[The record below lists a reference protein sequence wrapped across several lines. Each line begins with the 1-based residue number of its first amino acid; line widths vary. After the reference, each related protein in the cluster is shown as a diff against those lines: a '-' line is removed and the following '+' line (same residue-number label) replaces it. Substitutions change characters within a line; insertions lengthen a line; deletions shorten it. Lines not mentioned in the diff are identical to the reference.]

1 MEEIYQPFGKHIRAE
16 IGPCGDQSGARVQVV
31 DAEEPPCGETECWR
45 HVMTF
50 AVCRQSET
58 HTPDR
63 LETATER

>member
-1 MEEIYQPFGKHIRAE
+1 MEKIYQPFGKHIRAE

-50 AVCRQSET
+50 AVC
-58 HTPDR
+58 
-63 LETATER
+63 L